1 MPAGMSPEEAAKA
14 AQLRMML
21 AQMLAPRMPPAEIA
35 APQAPTGGFADTVSP
50 AQSAGPPMP
59 NANASNMSIQPGKK
73 AR

>member
-50 AQSAGPPMP
+50 AQPMP